1 MTTPPP
7 ILLLALLA
15 ITAQSATTLNVMH
28 QREGKVMSL
37 AWNSAKGE
45 PIVLRKSVDG
55 VNWITVCTNALNR
68 ASLVKLPGVNY
79 LNVTNCAATI
89 KLIVID
95 SRLIVRETQAAKA
108 VTGETQEN
116 L

>member
-1 MTTPPP
+1 MKATAL
-7 ILLLALLA
+7 ILLLAVS
-15 ITAQSATTLNVMH
+15 AQAATTLNVMH

-37 AWNSAKGE
+37 AWNCDKKSE

-55 VNWITVCTNALNR
+55 VKWTPVTTNALNR
-68 ASLVKLPGVNY
+68 ASLVKLPGINF